1 MSFIE
6 QIRSIIGVPPDDFQA
21 LEYVVSAILL
31 IMVLQSAFK
40 LINSLFHIG
49 R

>member
-6 QIRSIIGVPPDDFQA
+6 QIRSIIGVPPDDLQA
-21 LEYVVSAILL
+21 LEYIVAAVVL
-31 IMVLQSAFK
+31 IMLLQSALK